1 MGIIETCPV
10 CGNDLI
16 DRNTLVDAIEGTD
29 WYHVDGQGNLVHGAR
44 SDNTPLYKADDI
56 YNIIENAKAVDAV
69 EVVRCKKCIY
79 FEPYTRYFL
88 ALRLKKE
95 NATEKSY
102 NRGYCTYWEREAL
115 AEDTTVFDHDFCSR
129 GKRKD

>member
-1 MGIIETCPV
+1 MENIETFPV

-29 WYHVDGQGNLVHGAR
+29 WYHVDGQENLVHGAR

-79 FEPYTRYFL
+79 FEPYTRYL
-88 ALRLKKE
+88 
-95 NATEKSY
+95 TEKSY
-102 NRGYCTYWEREAL
+102 NRGYCIYWEREAL
-115 AEDTTVFDHDFCSR
+115 AADTTIFDHDFCSR